1 MDRQTQRTV
10 STILSLVGILMFIA
24 PSFDIVPRNI
34 GNFTGIALLLIS
46 GTLYALPKKTDE
58 QDFTVFLG
66 LRR

>member
-1 MDRQTQRTV
+1 MDRQIQRTV

-34 GNFTGIALLLIS
+34 GNFTGTALLLIS

-58 QDFTVFLG
+58 PEQIDKPDE
-66 LRR
+66 